1 MIAIFNEE
9 GMSMVRKMVVAVG
22 VALCLSVGVGAA
34 SASASPIRLLLS
46 EYGAFHVLG
55 HWCGGISQKV
65 YATGFDSKGFPTGA
79 ELLSTTCNGSGRGGG
94 STKYTAWATSEWDW
108 YGETRSFAAAAKA
121 PEGLSETF
129 SAEDSYGDH
138 VYNVG
143 TSAYLEA
150 PSPPVQ
156 PPAPPTG
163 VAAYV
168 QEVEVGEHVELR
180 FQVGWTPASE
190 TAPLLTSSHVVAT
203 PVGSTAPILE
213 ATVNGGGSATLMMPL
228 ERRTTYRITV
238 TNTDREGTSAPSAP
252 IEVNSISQE
261 EEREKKL
268 EEAEPQAPEF
278 GRCVKAFHEKVGT
291 TTYYYGAFTTAG
303 CGERST
309 TNTGK
314 YEWEEG
320 VANGG
325 FTIAMKT
332 GPVTLEHVNRTK
344 LTCTGE
350 SGSGAITGRKA
361 VGQVVL
367 TLTGCESSGQ
377 KCTTSGL
384 AEGEM
389 RTNALEGALG
399 IERQTEKEGKV
410 TNHVAVD
417 LFPAGK
423 SGALLEYACGGGEA
437 QALLGSV
444 IAPVIS
450 NKMQT
455 SSALK
460 FSQTAGLQKP
470 EAFEGAPQDVL
481 SSAIGEQ
488 VGLALNATLHTEEA
502 VEING
507 VIAPREG
514 G

>member
-1 MIAIFNEE
+1 ML
-9 GMSMVRKMVVAVG
+9 RKIVVAVG
-22 VALCLSVGVGAA
+22 VWVCLSIGVGAT
-34 SASASPIRLLLS
+34 SASAAPIRLLLS

-55 HWCGGISQKV
+55 RWCGGISQKV

-79 ELLSTTCNGSGRGGG
+79 EFLSTTCSGSGRGGHP
-94 STKYTAWATSEWDW
+94 TTYTAWATSEWDW
-108 YGETRSFAAAAKA
+108 YGETRSFAASTP

-129 SAEDSYGDH
+129 SAEDSHGDH
-138 VYNVG
+138 IYNVG
-143 TSAYLEA
+143 TAAYLAA
-150 PSPPVQ
+150 PAPPVQ
-156 PPAPPTG
+156 PPAAPTG

-168 QEVEVGEHVELR
+168 EEIENGEHVELR
-180 FQVGWTPASE
+180 FQVNWTPATE
-190 TAPLLTSSHVVAT
+190 TAGLLTSSHVVAT
-203 PVGSTAPILE
+203 PVGGATPVLE
-213 ATVNGGGSATLMMPL
+213 ATVNGGGSGTLLFPL
-228 ERRTTYRITV
+228 ARRTTYRITV
-238 TNTDREGTSAPSAP
+238 TNTDREGTSAPSTP
-252 IEVNSISQE
+252 IEVNSISAE

-291 TTYYYGAFTTAG
+291 TTYYYGGFTTAG

-309 TNTGK
+309 THSGK

-320 VANGG
+320 VANGA
-325 FTIAMKT
+325 FTTALKT
-332 GPVTLEHVNRTK
+332 GPVTLEAVNRTK

-350 SGSGAITGRKA
+350 SGTGAITGRKT

-377 KCTTSGL
+377 KCATSGL

-389 RTNALEGALG
+389 RTNGLEGALG

-410 TNHVAVD
+410 TNHIAID

-423 SGALLEYACGGGEA
+423 SGAVLEYDCGGEA
-437 QALLGSV
+437 QALSGSV
-444 IAPVIS
+444 IAPVVS

-455 SSALK
+455 SSALT
-460 FSQTAGLQKP
+460 FSQSAGLQKP
-470 EAFEGAPQDVL
+470 EALEEGQQDVL
-481 SSAIGEQ
+481 TNAIGEQ
-488 VGLALNATLHTEEA
+488 VGLALSATLHTEEA

-507 VIAPREG
+507 VIGPLEG